1 MSIRITMVTLAVVT
15 AHLVT
20 SSTIAQVQQ
29 HPGVYQARLSGWCQS
44 IDANERI
51 SAHLG
56 DFRVRKGGY
65 LTASGSRHA
74 IYVEEGGTIELTG
87 SASVVY
93 VAKGGRA
100 TISGDKHQ
108 IYSESGSNVAIL
120 GKANVSMVG
129 ALSLSIHKNAA
140 DCF

>member
-1 MSIRITMVTLAVVT
+1 MSTRIATVS
-15 AHLVT
+15 LVII
-20 SSTIAQVQQ
+20 SALSGVPVALAQVQQ

-65 LTASGSRHA
+65 LAASGSRHA
-74 IYVEEGGTIELTG
+74 IFVEKGGVIELTG
-87 SASVVY
+87 TASVVY
-93 VAKGGRA
+93 VAKGGKA

-108 IYSESGSNVAIL
+108 IYSETGASVAIL
-120 GKANVSMVG
+120 GKANVAMVG
-129 ALSLSIHKNAA
+129 ALALSLNKNAA
-140 DCF
+140 DCL